1 MSGGSTVKE
10 QMQDKL
16 LNYLRKGKIESKIYL
31 VNGVQVKGLIRS
43 FDDYTVLIE
52 DGKQQSM
59 VYKHAISTII
69 PSEHVKME
77 EVMVKEAVE
86 GEEGK
91 G

>member
-43 FDDYTVLIE
+43 FDDYTVLVE
-52 DGKQQSM
+52 DGRQQSM